1 MEKNTNYDKLL
12 DALEYIKAVCEA
24 HIEGGCPLCPLSDE
38 KGECCLRK
46 GKDMN
51 THSIIDK
58 HAQRGA

>member
-1 MEKNTNYDKLL
+1 MEKNTN
-12 DALEYIKAVCEA
+12 KAVCEA